1 MQPLMLCIHM
11 SRERALRLSFA
22 ALSQGVTPR
31 MVEPAQEGHT
41 LAALC
46 GLEPMKPAATD
57 AQAGEEML
65 VFAFL
70 EDQQLERL
78 LPALR
83 SGMPPVRLKAV
94 LTMDNRGWNCAQL
107 YRELSGEAAAFA
119 ARSCRL
125 S

>member
-31 MVEPAQEGHT
+31 MVESAQEGQT

-119 ARSCRL
+119 AMKGEKK
-125 S
+125 